1 MPLVVPGMV
10 MVDVLLLDEDKETL
24 GRGSR
29 PFILTQSSWLVR
41 QLRTMLFAVPLALG
55 VTWEEQHHELR

>member
-1 MPLVVPGMV
+1 